1 MFPEDPG
8 DEEVRATVH
17 EWKLVRCKKDV
28 LPLAMMHTGKRNGKI
43 QTQSDRFL
51 ASKL

>member
-17 EWKLVRCKKDV
+17 GWKLVRWKKDV
-28 LPLAMMHTGKRNGKI
+28 LPLAMMHTGKSIGKI